1 MAWMDRQTLSDWVH
15 RYNADGIECLKSRKS
30 PGRAPFLTVAQKAEL
45 RELVIKGPDPAMH
58 KVVRWRCA
66 DLRVDRRGKL
76 ALTQSWCIFLPSLCG
91 PDQTCPKQIQVSS
104 AVHLPLD
111 QLEFRI
117 LPLGLAVRPW
127 LCESRLYRHAV
138 LGDPGCE

>member
-1 MAWMDRQTLSDWVH
+1 MGEIRLMEPSHVPLRCPASVRRSSVSGV
-15 RYNADGIECLKSRKS
+15 R
-30 PGRAPFLTVAQKAEL
+30 TVGA
-45 RELVIKGPDPAMH
+45 
-58 KVVRWRCA
+58 A
-66 DLRVDRRGKL
+66 DLIHQLSNGLDRRFQVAHEPAIFEKAVIRRGKR
-76 ALTQSWCIFLPSLCG
+76 ALTQSWCISLSSLCG

-127 LCESRLYRHAV
+127 LCESRLYRRAV